1 MQRSPQNVQDEQ
13 LARSVPE
20 TSTIS
25 EHGDNTSQFQEKHF
39 GSDASRATWLQAVK
53 QVLPLYVVV
62 HVLFLLLS
70 YLAALF
76 VVSNYSLN
84 SLPLSSLVLAWNR
97 WDTGH
102 FTAIATHGYVGAW
115 QTAFFPLFSLLERG
129 GAFVV
134 GGPFRAGLLISNLC
148 EFVMLVVLYRLVW
161 EDFGQEP
168 AFRAALFLA
177 VFPTAFFFVAA
188 YSESLFLCLALL
200 SFYSMRHSQWWLAGL
215 LGLFACLT
223 RAAGV
228 LLILPFFYEY
238 LRQHNF
244 RLRAVRFDLLS
255 SVLIPTG
262 VALFALYCYLRFHD
276 VLAFSHAEKIAWNR
290 ELRVPW
296 YGLSGAITTI
306 THYGLKGALSFS
318 SIHNVIDLSAEL
330 FMLVLVILSFVGPW
344 KFPRQLRA
352 YALYGVAFYLFSIL
366 FPLTG
371 KVPLGALSRFLL
383 EVFPAFITLALLFR
397 KEQMTLYYTILSV
410 GLLAFLTLQF
420 LTGHWII

>member
-1 MQRSPQNVQDEQ
+1 MHPQNVQDEQ
-13 LARSVPE
+13 LIRSVPGRRA
-20 TSTIS
+20 TS
-25 EHGDNTSQFQEKHF
+25 GNDDNINQFQGKHF
-39 GSDASRATWLQAVK
+39 ESATTRITWLQVARR
-53 QVLPLYVVV
+53 VLPLYIVI
-62 HVLFLLLS
+62 HILFLLLS
-70 YLAALF
+70 YLATLF
-76 VVSNYSLN
+76 VVRNYSLN

-102 FTAIATHGYVGAW
+102 FTAIATHGYVAAW

-129 GAFVV
+129 VALVV
-134 GGPFRAGLLISNLC
+134 GGPFRAGLIISNLC
-148 EFVMLVVLYRLVW
+148 AFVMLVVFYRLVW

-168 AFRAALFLA
+168 AFRAVLFISI
-177 VFPTAFFFVAA
+177 FPTAFFFVAA
-188 YSESLFLCLALL
+188 YSESLFLCLVLL
-200 SFYSMRHSQWWLAGL
+200 SFYSMRHAHWWLAGL

-223 RAAGV
+223 RAAGL
-228 LLILPFFYEY
+228 LLIVPFFYEY
-238 LRQHNF
+238 LRQRHF
-244 RLRAVRFDLLS
+244 RLRAIGLNVLS
-255 SVLIPTG
+255 SVLIPSG

-306 THYGLKGALSFS
+306 AQYGLKGALSFS
-318 SIHNVIDLSAEL
+318 SIHNMIDLSAEL
-330 FMLVLVILSFVGPW
+330 FILALVILGFVGPW
-344 KFPRQLRA
+344 KFSKGLRV
-352 YALYGVAFYLFSIL
+352 YALYAAAFYLFSIL

-383 EVFPAFITLALLFR
+383 EVFPAFITLALLLK
-397 KEQMTLYYTILSV
+397 KEHSTLYYTILSV

>member
-1 MQRSPQNVQDEQ
+1 MQRSPQHVQDEQ
-13 LARSVPE
+13 LARSLPG
-20 TSTIS
+20 TRTIS
-25 EHGDNTSQFQEKHF
+25 ENGDNVNRFQGKQFGPDIIHP
-39 GSDASRATWLQAVK
+39 TWLQALRN
-53 QVLPLYVVV
+53 VLPLYIVI

-70 YLAALF
+70 YLVTLF

-84 SLPLSSLVLAWNR
+84 TLPLSSLALVWNR

-102 FTAIATHGYVGAW
+102 FVTIATHGYTGAW

-129 GAFVV
+129 GAYVI
-134 GGPFRAGLLISNLC
+134 GGPFRAGLITSNLC
-148 EFVMLVVLYRLVW
+148 ELVMLVVLYRLVW

-168 AFRAALFLA
+168 AFRAVLFLA

-200 SFYSMRHSQWWLAGL
+200 SFYSMRHAQWWLAGL
-215 LGLFACLT
+215 FGLLACLT
-223 RAAGV
+223 RAAGI
-228 LLILPFFYEY
+228 LLIVPFFYEY
-238 LRQHNF
+238 LRQHDF
-244 RLRAVRFDLLS
+244 RLRALRFDLLS
-255 SVLIPTG
+255 GVFIPAG

-276 VLAFSHAEKIAWNR
+276 ALAFSHAEKIAWNR

-306 THYGLKGALSFS
+306 AQYGLKGALSFS
-318 SIHNVIDLSAEL
+318 SIHNMIDLSAEL
-330 FMLVLVILSFVGPW
+330 FMLVLVILGFVGPW

-352 YALYGVAFYLFSIL
+352 YALYGVVFYLFSIL

-383 EVFPAFITLALLFR
+383 EVFPAFITLALVFR
-397 KEQMTLYYTILSV
+397 KEHTTLYYTILSV
-410 GLLAFLTLQF
+410 GLLTFLTLQF